1 MKGIKDAQR
10 IVVKVGT
17 STLTY
22 DTGKVNLRRMDKL
35 AQVIS
40 DLRNSGIEV
49 ALVTSAAIAVGVGK
63 LGLPARPKDIP
74 SRQAV
79 ATVGQCE
86 LMFMYDKL
94 FSEYGNTI
102 GQLLITRSDF
112 ESDERRANLS
122 NSFEKLFE
130 FGAIPVINEN
140 DSIAVEE
147 IVFGDNDTLSAMV
160 AKLVNADA
168 LIILSDIDGLY
179 SGNPREDE
187 NALVTSA
194 AIAVGVGKLGLPAR
208 PKDIPSRQAVATVG
222 QCELMFMYDKLF
234 SEYGNTIGQLL
245 ITRSDFESDE
255 RRANL
260 SNSFEKLFE
269 FGAIPVIN
277 ENDSIAVEEI
287 VFGDNDTLS
296 AMVAKLVNADALI
309 ILSDIDGLYSG
320 NPREDENAYLIP
332 VVEEISDE
340 LMAIA
345 DTKGST
351 RGTGGM
357 VTKLH
362 AAQIATE
369 AGIDTVVMNG
379 AQPEDIYRLLDGRQ
393 TGTYFKA
400 KA

>member
-79 ATVGQCE
+79 ATVGQC
-86 LMFMYDKL
+86 
-94 FSEYGNTI
+94 
-102 GQLLITRSDF
+102 
-112 ESDERRANLS
+112 
-122 NSFEKLFE
+122 
-130 FGAIPVINEN
+130 
-140 DSIAVEE
+140 
-147 IVFGDNDTLSAMV
+147 
-160 AKLVNADA
+160 
-168 LIILSDIDGLY
+168 
-179 SGNPREDE
+179 
-187 NALVTSA
+187 
-194 AIAVGVGKLGLPAR
+194 
-208 PKDIPSRQAVATVG
+208 
-222 QCELMFMYDKLF
+222 DKLF